1 MRKDRSQGAGRGA
14 SGRRGT
20 VHRGEGN
27 RDHGGKQRQRG
38 EARCRAPQACHC
50 FRSFLGFAAGHEPCP
65 RTSVRVTSKT
75 ESVRVM
81 PRRGATFLVLGVL
94 CTLGVVVAASGAS
107 AANLAVD
114 RSSAA
119 AGAREGRELAR
130 AEGASATALD
140 RREKREEKRLEA
152 ELDQPVRGSGADSD
166 ALTPS
171 ERKADA
177 KVSARGRGE
186 RRRTQLW
193 ARSPAR
199 PGRAPLRLQES
210 KLVDRAERAEVS
222 AERAEK
228 KAEKMLRASGVR
240 FHPGDRGDVC
250 CGLRCLLARRWA
262 GPC

>member
-50 FRSFLGFAAGHEPCP
+50 FLSFLGFAAGILTNTQLLP
-65 RTSVRVTSKT
+65 TNVRVTSSKI
-75 ESVRVM
+75 M
-81 PRRGATFLVLGVL
+81 PRRGASTLVLGVL

>member
-193 ARSPAR
+193 GPLTRPPRPCAPSPAGEQAGRPRGARRSLSRARRKEGGKDAQGLRGTFPPRR
-199 PGRAPLRLQES
+199 PG
-210 KLVDRAERAEVS
+210 
-222 AERAEK
+222 
-228 KAEKMLRASGVR
+228 
-240 FHPGDRGDVC
+240 
-250 CGLRCLLARRWA
+250 
-262 GPC
+262 